1 MVLCIFTTYGMMPRQ
16 IHEMNPNS
24 FTYKALAF
32 VWFEK
37 WLTYI
42 TGTPFSGGHL
52 QEIGARIFN
61 LERMYSLRE
70 RLTAEHDTL
79 PDRMLHEPTFEHM
92 KSGHPLHALLPRYYK
107 KRGWSAEGVPL
118 PKTLDRLQVQI

>member
-32 VWFEK
+32 VFENSGPLFRGLMSVKSKPMLWFEK

-52 QEIGARIFN
+52 QEIGARI
-61 LERMYSLRE
+61 S
-70 RLTAEHDTL
+70 
-79 PDRMLHEPTFEHM
+79 
-92 KSGHPLHALLPRYYK
+92 SSIS
-107 KRGWSAEGVPL
+107 SAC
-118 PKTLDRLQVQI
+118 TTCARA